1 MSDRLGQTAKGK
13 DGKKYS
19 SLNLFD
25 TYKGKSLETQKPTVT
40 PRHGLQSLGKVAIA
54 RRMPP
59 PANLPSLKA
68 ENKGNDPNV
77 SLVPKDGTGWA
88 SKQEQP
94 DPKSTDA
101 STAQPPESQS
111 PPASQ
116 TSASNPPK
124 RPPTAPENPP
134 TVASGAKSWAQ
145 ASVTHGAQGDG
156 GKGSSLLSRFSR
168 EEFPTLQAAGD
179 QDKAGKEKDTTD
191 ASYGPGPNL
200 RPQNATSWR
209 DGGGRGTDGELVS
222 EDGRAGVGL
231 QPNIPPQ
238 FPPYRGMMPPFM
250 YPPYLP
256 FPPPYGPQGPYR
268 YPTPEAQRFQRLP
281 GPRPSQPAARVSEPV
296 SRPPVL
302 KQDDLK
308 EFDELDQEND
318 EGWAGAHEE
327 VDYTE
332 KLKFSDEEDGKESDE
347 ETTENRNDE
356 ASGPES
362 QSSGTDTK
370 KAGTPKEDQPLVKA
384 AWTENARPPEGVKEP
399 PPPAAAVRAP
409 PPPPPPPPNRGNWGQ
424 PNDFPDRSLRP
435 LPPEDEDEAW
445 RQRRKQSSS
454 EISAAVERARRRREE
469 EERRMQ
475 EERRAAC
482 AEKLKRLDEKFG
494 APDKRLKPEP
504 PKEPPPPVIVAAA
517 PPPPP
522 PPAPTPVPPNPP
534 AAPVAPEE
542 KREKE
547 EPVLASKPHSAVAS
561 SCGRSSLDSSGAA
574 EPAVAPPPKEV
585 PEVREEPPTLP
596 GPALPAAP
604 APAKVEP
611 KAETVL
617 QVRQPPPAQT
627 LSYSKYQ
634 KSLPPRFQRQQQ
646 EQLLKQQQQ
655 WQQQQQQQQQQ
666 HSQVQSPMASSSQ
679 QQATGA
685 PLAAMGPSG
694 SVHAQPGPAGQQQ
707 PPAPPPAQQAPPK
720 GMYPG
725 SIGRPPPMPQMNF
738 DPRWM
743 MIPPYMDPR
752 VMQGRPPIDFYP
764 PGVHPSGLL
773 PRERSDSGGSSSEQ
787 FERHPSILR
796 ERGTPPVDPKLAWAG
811 DVFTNAPSGADSRS
825 QTASLRQQEEEE
837 KGLRS
842 ETPPVRLREAITPQP
857 YMGNYQGFS
866 ENGNPASM
874 HRFPVDEPP
883 RAGPPWQATMAL
895 TAPTEVSR
903 NGRPEP
909 PVQLPRKSEEEPQ
922 LLHRDPPEE
931 IKTVEP
937 PVIRPVVAKKPP
949 SEQPKEEPLVKEE
962 VLRRIEKPPRQQHEF
977 HKQPRRE
984 SKTETRWGPRPGSS
998 RRIEEVSGDKAP
1010 RRAGPIKKPPPP
1022 PKEAKDESEEMRSA
1036 GKAKEGAE
1044 AAGSKPELPKE
1055 PPKAGKENKAKP
1067 VVNGGT
1073 VMPPKE
1079 QQHTGTLSP
1088 SRRRREPPYERGGY
1102 AGRGRARGRGEYFA
1116 RGRGFR
1122 GAYSGRGR
1130 GGRGRSRE
1138 FRSYREPFYRL
1149 DDGVGKAAGPGS
1161 NFRPRNASETRSE
1174 GSEYEEIPKRR
1185 RQRGSETGSET
1196 HESASD
1202 VAHSDKE
1209 VTKEPGPS
1217 HRSRAPPVTSA
1228 MAPSSQHPG
1237 LPRFADKLPPRLS
1250 DPGTRGGRVFTPR
1263 GVPSRRG
1270 RGGGRAPP
1278 GGWSPPSKPQPNKKP
1293 EKQQEAVLEPSG
1305 KEKAPS
1311 GPPAMA
1317 PEESGGFQAPLKQQP
1332 PPPPL
1337 GPGSDRGF
1345 DRPPRRRRHG
1355 RSQQQDKPPRF
1366 RRLKQEREN
1375 AARLNGEQRAGQP
1388 FSPAPAAPLPEES
1401 AARRVAGTKSPDLS
1415 NQNSDQANEEW
1426 ETASESSDFT
1436 ERRGGGEKE
1445 PAPGGPPP
1453 TAFLKGGCSG
1463 APSVGGRPS
1472 NNELSLAQRKEMS
1485 KRSFSS
1491 QRPGMDRQNRR
1502 SNPGPG
1508 GGGKAGRGGSGGG
1521 RSGGDKR
1528 SWPSPKNR
1536 SRNTDD
1542 HSPGLS
1548 LPPAP
1553 TTSTVY
1559 RLDRVIHSDPAG
1571 IQQALAE
1578 LGSRHTKPASPGP
1591 AQPPFLGPGGSNSS
1605 ALPLRR
1611 FESRNSG
1618 SADSC
1623 FLDKNQLLL
1632 SSSAPVKES
1641 GALGGFSAK
1650 RRERPRKQDL
1660 LQQDPIPFPSGPGF
1674 SAPKEETPG
1683 EPRSRS
1689 VPVSE
1694 GLAPQ
1699 IWNQLNSNSSRKSYR
1714 PASVEPWIDPLNAF
1728 EEVASTE
1735 MSLSDSGVDLSSDSQ
1750 VSSATCSQRSS
1761 PDGGLKA
1768 TPDAGAKRSG
1778 AIGKSTEDAAAAAS
1792 AGPEGAEPKE
1802 QRRRPPPTRDSS
1814 LLKEKKVSSS
1824 PEPLPRDHPPP
1835 GAIGTERSQR
1845 VEKAK
1850 DNSAEGLGA
1859 MTSEPN
1865 PQLESP
1871 GACPPIQFGAS
1882 DKDADLRFMVNEG
1895 PKPDKEELHQGLAEG
1910 KGSLEP
1916 WLPPMTPLPPPSP
1929 QLTSAPREWEL
1940 LPPAPPSHRA
1950 SPEAPPGRGCEAR
1963 PFPVAPA
1970 SCLHGL
1976 PADTSVFSG
1985 ERGQGQRLY
1994 PELFYGNQVQTAQLE
2009 SQLHGASGGS
2019 SYRPS
2024 TPSLHTYRSQ
2034 HLYLQPSPAPTSP
2047 AQTAGGAV
2055 LPSSALLS
2063 GVALKGQYVEIS
2075 ALQAAELPKLPA
2087 TGLLYQAPPPSF
2099 IYSSAFCSSQLA
2111 PEQALLQVRQELAS
2125 PSEFYPAALGQGSQS
2140 NFLTA
2145 PGPGQQVLLPVVEPP
2160 QLPPVVN
2167 FGSLQQAPPSAPA
2180 PPQPPPPPMPLV
2192 SVATQ
2197 ALRAPGQLAGRLVS
2211 PAVRAFPH
2219 GGVGRSELHALEMK
2233 PLQDY
2238 RKLNGLGSPGA
2249 RPPSGG
2255 RPFSGGFGARL
2266 KSPGSAYGGIFR
2278 AQRFEVYQQSDVLRW
2293 NPRSW
2298 ERAAPPRDGT
2308 PARRLEPDVR
2318 SHTDKQDPSLSGHH

>member
-1 MSDRLGQTAKGK
+1 MA
-13 DGKKYS
+13 
-19 SLNLFD
+19 
-25 TYKGKSLETQKPTVT
+25 SLE
-40 PRHGLQSLGKVAIA
+40 
-54 RRMPP
+54 
-59 PANLPSLKA
+59 
-68 ENKGNDPNV
+68 
-77 SLVPKDGTGWA
+77 W
-88 SKQEQP
+88 
-94 DPKSTDA
+94 
-101 STAQPPESQS
+101 
-111 PPASQ
+111 
-116 TSASNPPK
+116 
-124 RPPTAPENPP
+124 
-134 TVASGAKSWAQ
+134 
-145 ASVTHGAQGDG
+145 
-156 GKGSSLLSRFSR
+156 
-168 EEFPTLQAAGD
+168 
-179 QDKAGKEKDTTD
+179 
-191 ASYGPGPNL
+191 
-200 RPQNATSWR
+200 
-209 DGGGRGTDGELVS
+209 
-222 EDGRAGVGL
+222 
-231 QPNIPPQ
+231 
-238 FPPYRGMMPPFM
+238 
-250 YPPYLP
+250 
-256 FPPPYGPQGPYR
+256 
-268 YPTPEAQRFQRLP
+268 FQRLP
-281 GPRPSQPAARVSEPV
+281 GPRPSQPPVRVTETV

-332 KLKFSDEEDGKESDE
+332 KLKFSDEEDGKDSDE

-370 KAGTPKEDQPLVKA
+370 KAGTPKEDHPLVKT
-384 AWTENARPPEGVKEP
+384 AWAENSYPPEGAKEL
-399 PPPAAAVRAP
+399 PATSAPAVRP

-424 PNDFPDRSLRP
+424 PNDFPDRPMRP

-504 PKEPPPPVIVAAA
+504 PKEPPA
-517 PPPPP
+517 P
-522 PPAPTPVPPNPP
+522 PPAPTPVPSTPP
-534 AAPVAPEE
+534 APPPPPEE

-547 EPVLASKPHSAVAS
+547 DPVPPTKSRNSVSGS
-561 SCGRSSLDSSGAA
+561 SGSSLDSASPV
-574 EPAVAPPPKEV
+574 EPPLPPPPKEV
-585 PEVREEPPTLP
+585 PEAREEPPAVL
-596 GPALPAAP
+596 GPAVPAAP
-604 APAKVEP
+604 IPAKVEP
-611 KAETVL
+611 KGEMVL
-617 QVRQPPPAQT
+617 QARQPPPAQT
-627 LSYSKYQ
+627 LGYSKYQ

-655 WQQQQQQQQQQ
+655 WQQQ
-666 HSQVQSPMASSSQ
+666 HSQVQPPLAASSAQ
-679 QQATGA
+679 QQTAGA
-685 PLAAMGPSG
+685 PLATLGPS
-694 SVHAQPGPAGQQQ
+694 STVHAQPGPPGQPQAQ
-707 PPAPPPAQQAPPK
+707 PPPPAPPPAQQAPPK

-725 SIGRPPPMPQMNF
+725 AIGRPPPMPQMNF

-752 VMQGRPPIDFYP
+752 MMQGRPPMDFYP

-773 PRERSDSGGSSSEQ
+773 SRERSDSGGSSSEQ
-787 FERHPSILR
+787 FDRHPPILR

-811 DVFTNAPSGADSRS
+811 DVFANTPASADGRP
-825 QTASLRQQEEEE
+825 QAASLRQEEEE

-866 ENGNPASM
+866 ENGNPAPL
-874 HRFPVDEPP
+874 HRFPVDEAP
-883 RAGPPWQATMAL
+883 RPGAPWQAGVAL
-895 TAPTEVSR
+895 AAPAEVNR

-909 PVQLPRKSEEEPQ
+909 LIQPSRKSEEEPQ

-931 IKTVEP
+931 LKSAEP
-937 PVIRPVVAKKPP
+937 LGIRSVVAKKAPP
-949 SEQPKEEPLVKEE
+949 EQPKEEPPVKEE
-962 VLRRIEKPPRQQHEF
+962 ALRRVEKPPRQQHEF

-984 SKTETRWGPRPGSS
+984 SRTETRWGPRPGSS
-998 RRIEEVSGDKAP
+998 SSRRTEDIPGDKAP
-1010 RRAGPIKKPPPP
+1010 RRAGPIKKPPPA
-1022 PKEAKDESEEMRSA
+1022 KEVKEDSEEIRPT
-1036 GKAKEGAE
+1036 GKAKEGGE
-1044 AAGSKPELPKE
+1044 PVSSKPEPPKE
-1055 PPKAGKENKAKP
+1055 PPKPGKENKAKP
-1067 VVNGGT
+1067 VVNGGP
-1073 VMPPKE
+1073 VMPPRE
-1079 QQHTGTLSP
+1079 QQGPLSP
-1088 SRRRREPPYERGGY
+1088 SRRRREGPYERGGY
-1102 AGRGRARGRGEYFA
+1102 TGRGRARGRGEYFA

-1149 DDGVGKAAGPGS
+1149 DDGTGKAAGPGS
-1161 NFRPRNASETRSE
+1161 SFRPRNTSETRSE

-1209 VTKEPGPS
+1209 VTKEPTPSQRSRGGPVTAPSGPS
-1217 HRSRAPPVTSA
+1217 CH
-1228 MAPSSQHPG
+1228 QPG
-1237 LPRFADKLPPRLS
+1237 LPRLADKMPPRLS

-1270 RGGGRAPP
+1270 RGGSRAPP
-1278 GGWSPPSKPQPNKKP
+1278 GGWSPPSKPQPNRKP
-1293 EKQQEAVLEPSG
+1293 EKQQEAVLESSG
-1305 KEKAPS
+1305 KEKVAT
-1311 GPPAMA
+1311 GPPAVTLED
-1317 PEESGGFQAPLKQQP
+1317 PSGFQAPPKQQT
-1332 PPPPL
+1332 L
-1337 GPGSDRGF
+1337 GPGSERAF

-1388 FSPAPAAPLPEES
+1388 FSPAPTAPLPEES

-1463 APSVGGRPS
+1463 TPSVGGRPS
-1472 NNELSLAQRKEMS
+1472 SNELSLAQRKEMS

-1508 GGGKAGRGGSGGG
+1508 GGGKTGRGGSGSG

-1536 SRNTDD
+1536 SRTTDD

-1591 AQPPFLGPGGSNSS
+1591 AQPPFLGPAASSPTALPLGRFENRSSSSTDSCFLEKNQLLHSNSS
-1605 ALPLRR
+1605 APLK
-1611 FESRNSG
+1611 EPGAMG
-1618 SADSC
+1618 SFA
-1623 FLDKNQLLL
+1623 
-1632 SSSAPVKES
+1632 
-1641 GALGGFSAK
+1641 AK

-1660 LQQDPIPFPSGPGF
+1660 LQQEPLAFPSGPGF

-1689 VPVSE
+1689 VPVTE

-1699 IWNQLNSNSSRKSYR
+1699 IWNQLNSNASRKSFR

-1768 TPDAGAKRSG
+1768 TPDAGTKRSG
-1778 AIGKSTEDAAAAAS
+1778 TIGKGGEDTAAT
-1792 AGPEGAEPKE
+1792 GPEGAEPKE
-1802 QRRRPPPTRDSS
+1802 QKRRPPPARDGKP
-1814 LLKEKKVSSS
+1814 LKDKKVSSS
-1824 PEPLPRDHPPP
+1824 PEPSPRDHPPP

-1845 VEKAK
+1845 AEKAK
-1850 DNSAEGLGA
+1850 DSTEGLGA
-1859 MTSEPN
+1859 TKNEPG
-1865 PQLESP
+1865 PPREGP

-1882 DKDADLRFMVNEG
+1882 EKDADLRFVVNEG
-1895 PKPDKEELHQGLAEG
+1895 PKEDKEELHQALAEG
-1910 KGSLEP
+1910 LA
-1916 WLPPMTPLPPPSP
+1916 
-1929 QLTSAPREWEL
+1929 SAPREWEL
-1940 LPPAPPSHRA
+1940 LPPAPASSRA
-1950 SPEAPPGRGCEAR
+1950 SPEVPPGRSCEPR
-1963 PFPVAPA
+1963 PFPAAPA
-1970 SCLHGL
+1970 AAAAAVTSCIHSL

-1994 PELFYGNQVQTAQLE
+1994 PELFYGNQVPTAQLE
-2009 SQLHGASGGS
+2009 SQLHSASGGS
-2019 SYRPS
+2019 GYRPS

-2034 HLYLQPSPAPTSP
+2034 PLYLQPSPAPASP
-2047 AQTAGGAV
+2047 AQTASGAV

-2125 PSEFYPAALGQGSQS
+2125 PSEFYPATLGQGGQN

-2145 PGPGQQVLLPVVEPP
+2145 TGPAQQVLLPVVEPP

-2167 FGSLQQAPPSAPA
+2167 FGSLQQAPPTAPA
-2180 PPQPPPPPMPLV
+2180 PPPPPPPMPLV
-2192 SVATQ
+2192 PVATQ
-2197 ALRAPGQLAGRLVS
+2197 ALRPPGQLAGRLVA

-2219 GGVGRSELHALEMK
+2219 GGAGRSELHTLEMK

-2238 RKLNGLGSPGA
+2238 RKLSGLGSAGS

-2255 RPFSGGFGARL
+2255 RPFAGGFNARL
-2266 KSPGSAYGGIFR
+2266 KSPGSGYGGIFR

-2293 NPRSW
+2293 NPPRPW
-2298 ERAAPPRDGT
+2298 ERAAQPRDGA
-2308 PARRLEPDVR
+2308 PARRLEAEAR
-2318 SHTDKQDPSLSGHH
+2318 SHTDKQDPRLSGHH

>member
-25 TYKGKSLETQKPTVT
+25 TYKGKSLEIQKPTVT

-116 TSASNPPK
+116 TPASNPPK

-134 TVASGAKSWAQ
+134 TVASGVKSWAQ

-209 DGGGRGTDGELVS
+209 DGGGRGADGELLP
-222 EDGRAGVGL
+222 EDGRAGVGM
-231 QPNIPPQ
+231 QPNVPPQ

-268 YPTPEAQRFQRLP
+268 YPSAEAQRFQRLP
-281 GPRPSQPAARVSEPV
+281 GPRPSQPLRLPEPV

-302 KQDDLK
+302 KHDDLK

-347 ETTENRNDE
+347 DAAENRNEE

-362 QSSGTDTK
+362 QPPGPEAK
-370 KAGTPKEDQPLVKA
+370 KAGTPKEDQPPIKL
-384 AWTENARPPEGVKEP
+384 AWADNSRPQEGTKEP
-399 PPPAAAVRAP
+399 PPPPAPAVR
-409 PPPPPPPPNRGNWGQ
+409 PPPPPPPNRGNWGQ
-424 PNDFPDRSLRP
+424 PNDFPDRPLRP
-435 LPPEDEDEAW
+435 PPPEDEDEAW

-504 PKEPPPPVIVAAA
+504 PKEPPA
-517 PPPPP
+517 P
-522 PPAPTPVPPNPP
+522 PPAPTPVPPTPP
-534 AAPVAPEE
+534 APPAPPEE

-547 EPVLASKPHSAVAS
+547 EPVAPSKARGTV
-561 SCGRSSLDSSGAA
+561 GGGLGGGSSLDSAAAA
-574 EPAVAPPPKEV
+574 EPPQAPPPKEV
-585 PEVREEPPTLP
+585 AEVREEAVPLP
-596 GPALPAAP
+596 GPALPAA
-604 APAKVEP
+604 AVPAKVEP
-611 KAETVL
+611 KGETIL
-617 QVRQPPPAQT
+617 QARQPPPAQT
-627 LSYSKYQ
+627 LGYSKYQ

-655 WQQQQQQQQQQ
+655 WQQQHNQAPPPMTSSAQQQVAALVPSGNA
-666 HSQVQSPMASSSQ
+666 HPPPGPPGQ
-679 QQATGA
+679 QQA
-685 PLAAMGPSG
+685 
-694 SVHAQPGPAGQQQ
+694 PG
-707 PPAPPPAQQAPPK
+707 PPPAQQAPPK

-752 VMQGRPPIDFYP
+752 MMQGRPPLDFYP

-787 FERHPSILR
+787 FDRHPPLLR
-796 ERGTPPVDPKLAWAG
+796 ERGTPPVDPKLAWGG
-811 DVFTNAPSGADSRS
+811 DVFANAPSSADSRPPA
-825 QTASLRQQEEEE
+825 ASHRQQEEED

-866 ENGNPASM
+866 ENGNPAPL
-874 HRFPVDEPP
+874 HRYPGDESP
-883 RAGPPWQATMAL
+883 RPGAPWQGSVAL
-895 TAPTEVSR
+895 TIPAEVSR

-909 PVQLPRKSEEEPQ
+909 QVQPPRKSEEEPQ
-922 LLHRDPPEE
+922 LLHCNPPEE
-931 IKTVEP
+931 VKPIEP
-937 PVIRPVVAKKPP
+937 PVLRPVVAKKPLPEP
-949 SEQPKEEPLVKEE
+949 SKEEAPAKEE
-962 VLRRIEKPPRQQHEF
+962 TLRRVDKPPRQQHEF

-998 RRIEEVSGDKAP
+998 RRAEEIVGDKVP
-1010 RRAGPIKKPPPP
+1010 RRAGPIKKPPPM
-1022 PKEAKDESEEMRSA
+1022 KETKDESEEAARLS
-1036 GKAKEGAE
+1036 GKAKEGGE
-1044 AAGSKPELPKE
+1044 LGNSKLE
-1055 PPKAGKENKAKP
+1055 PPKESPKPGKENKAKP
-1067 VVNGGT
+1067 ILNGGT

-1079 QQHTGTLSP
+1079 QQQQQQQGPLSP
-1088 SRRRREPPYERGGY
+1088 SRRRREGPYERGGY

-1149 DDGVGKAAGPGS
+1149 DDGTSKVPGQGS
-1161 NFRPRNASETRSE
+1161 TFRPRNTSETRSE

-1209 VTKEPGPS
+1209 VTKEPAPS
-1217 HRSRAPPVTSA
+1217 QRNRGGPVTSA
-1228 MAPSSQHPG
+1228 SMPSSQPIG
-1237 LPRFADKLPPRLS
+1237 LPRFADKMPPRLS
-1250 DPGTRGGRVFTPR
+1250 DPGVRGGRVFTPR

-1270 RGGGRAPP
+1270 RGGSRAPP
-1278 GGWSPPSKPQPNKKP
+1278 GGWSPPSKPQPSKRP
-1293 EKQQEAVLEPSG
+1293 EKQQEVVVEALG
-1305 KEKAPS
+1305 KEKVLP
-1311 GPPAMA
+1311 GPPAIA
-1317 PEESGGFQAPLKQQP
+1317 AEEPNSFQAPPKQQQQQQQ
-1332 PPPPL
+1332 L
-1337 GPGSDRGF
+1337 GPGPGPDRNF

-1375 AARLNGEQRAGQP
+1375 AARLNGEQRVSQP
-1388 FSPAPAAPLPEES
+1388 FSPTPSAPPPPEES
-1401 AARRVAGTKSPDLS
+1401 AARRAAGTKSPDLS

-1445 PAPGGPPP
+1445 PAPGGLPP

-1463 APSVGGRPS
+1463 APPMGGRAA

-1502 SNPGPG
+1502 ANPGPG
-1508 GGGKAGRGGSGGG
+1508 GGGKAGRGGAGSG

-1536 SRNTDD
+1536 SRNADD

-1578 LGSRHTKPASPGP
+1578 LGSRHAKPASPSP
-1591 AQPPFLGPGGSNSS
+1591 SQPLFAGPGGGSS
-1605 ALPLRR
+1605 ALPLGR
-1611 FESRNSG
+1611 FESRSSSG
-1618 SADSC
+1618 ADAC
-1623 FLDKNQLLL
+1623 FLDKTQLLH
-1632 SSSAPVKES
+1632 SSNSPLKEAS
-1641 GALGGFSAK
+1641 SVGGFASK
-1650 RRERPRKQDL
+1650 RRERPRKPDL
-1660 LQQDPIPFPSGPGF
+1660 LQQEPLAFASGPAF
-1674 SAPKEETPG
+1674 PAPKEEAPG

-1689 VPVSE
+1689 VPVTE
-1694 GLAPQ
+1694 GLAPR
-1699 IWNQLNSNSSRKSYR
+1699 IWSHLNSNSSRKSYR

-1728 EEVASTE
+1728 EEAANTE

-1768 TPDAGAKRSG
+1768 TPDSGTKRSG
-1778 AIGKSTEDAAAAAS
+1778 AIGKHDENVVPV
-1792 AGPEGAEPKE
+1792 GPEGAEPKE
-1802 QRRRPPPTRDSS
+1802 QRRRLPPRDSG
-1814 LLKEKKVSSS
+1814 LLKEKQVSSS
-1824 PEPLPRDHPPP
+1824 PELPRDHPPP
-1835 GAIGTERSQR
+1835 GAIGTERSHR
-1845 VEKAK
+1845 VERAK
-1850 DNSAEGLGA
+1850 DGTEGMGVAKAEP
-1859 MTSEPN
+1859 S
-1865 PQLESP
+1865 PQLEPP
-1871 GACPPIQFGAS
+1871 GAGPPIQFGAS
-1882 DKDADLRFMVNEG
+1882 DK
-1895 PKPDKEELHQGLAEG
+1895 
-1910 KGSLEP
+1910 
-1916 WLPPMTPLPPPSP
+1916 
-1929 QLTSAPREWEL
+1929 LTSAPREWEL

-1950 SPEAPPGRGCEAR
+1950 SPEVAPGRSCEPK
-1963 PFPVAPA
+1963 PFPIAPVAA

-1976 PADTSVFSG
+1976 LADTSVFSG

-1994 PELFYGNQVQTAQLE
+1994 PELFYGNQVPTTQLE
-2009 SQLHGASGGS
+2009 SQLHSAGGGS
-2019 SYRPS
+2019 SFRPN

-2047 AQTAGGAV
+2047 AQTAAGAV

-2099 IYSSAFCSSQLA
+2099 IYSSAFCGSQLA
-2111 PEQALLQVRQELAS
+2111 PEQALLQNIRGSLQIKTEPLTQLRVAEFYPCGPIQVRQELAS
-2125 PSEFYPAALGQGSQS
+2125 PSDFYAAPLGQGSQS
-2140 NFLTA
+2140 NYLTA
-2145 PGPGQQVLLPVVEPP
+2145 TAPGQQVLLPVVESP

-2167 FGSLQQAPPSAPA
+2167 FGSLQQGPPATPA
-2180 PPQPPPPPMPLV
+2180 PPPPPPPMPLV
-2192 SVATQ
+2192 PVATQ
-2197 ALRAPGQLAGRLVS
+2197 ALRPPGQLAGRLIS

-2219 GGVGRSELHALEMK
+2219 GAVGRGELHTLEMK

-2238 RKLNGLGSPGA
+2238 RKLNGLGAAGT

-2255 RPFSGGFGARL
+2255 RPFAGGFNARL
-2266 KSPGSAYGGIFR
+2266 KSPGSGYGGIFH
-2278 AQRFEVYQQSDVLRW
+2278 AQRFEVYQQSEVLRW
-2293 NPRSW
+2293 TPRAW
-2298 ERAAPPRDGT
+2298 ERAAQPRDGA
-2308 PARRLEPDVR
+2308 PSRRLEPDVR
-2318 SHTDKQDPSLSGHH
+2318 PHADKQDPGFSSHHH

>member
-25 TYKGKSLETQKPTVT
+25 TYKGKSLEIQKPTVT

-111 PPASQ
+111 PPATQ
-116 TSASNPPK
+116 TSASNQPK
-124 RPPTAPENPP
+124 RPPTAPETPP
-134 TVASGAKSWAQ
+134 TVASGVKSWAQ

-179 QDKAGKEKDTTD
+179 QDKPGKEKDTTD

-209 DGGGRGTDGELVS
+209 DGGGRGTDGELVP
-222 EDGRAGVGL
+222 EDGRAGVSL
-231 QPNIPPQ
+231 QPGIPPQ

-268 YPTPEAQRFQRLP
+268 YPTAEAQRFQRLP
-281 GPRPSQPAARVSEPV
+281 GPRPAQPPSRTSEPV

-347 ETTENRNDE
+347 ETTESRNDE
-356 ASGPES
+356 TSGPET
-362 QSSGTDTK
+362 QSSGAETK
-370 KAGTPKEDQPLVKA
+370 KAGTPKEDQSLVKT
-384 AWTENARPPEGVKEP
+384 AWTENARPAEGAKDLP
-399 PPPAAAVRAP
+399 PPSPAVRPP

-424 PNDFPDRSLRP
+424 PNDFPDRPLRP

-445 RQRRKQSSS
+445 RQRRKQSST

-494 APDKRLKPEP
+494 TPDKRLKPEP
-504 PKEPPPPVIVAAA
+504 PKEPPTPTPQPPI
-517 PPPPP
+517 
-522 PPAPTPVPPNPP
+522 PVPPSPLATP
-534 AAPVAPEE
+534 GSPEE
-542 KREKE
+542 KKE
-547 EPVLASKPHSAVAS
+547 ELVLTNKPHNAAAGFS
-561 SCGRSSLDSSGAA
+561 SGGGNSSNGINLDSAALA
-574 EPAVAPPPKEV
+574 EPPVTPPPPPKEV
-585 PEVREEPPTLP
+585 PEVKEEQPALP
-596 GPALPAAP
+596 GPVLPAVP
-604 APAKVEP
+604 ISAKVEA
-611 KAETVL
+611 KGETVL
-617 QVRQPPPAQT
+617 PARQPIPAQT
-627 LSYSKYQ
+627 LGYSKYQ

-655 WQQQQQQQQQQ
+655 WQQQQQQQQQ
-666 HSQVQSPMASSSQ
+666 SQVQPPLSSSTQ
-679 QQATGA
+679 QQASGV
-685 PLAAMGPSG
+685 PMGPSG
-694 SVHAQPGPAGQQQ
+694 NVHPQAGPPGQQQ
-707 PPAPPPAQQAPPK
+707 PSAPPQAQAPPK
-720 GMYPG
+720 GIYPG
-725 SIGRPPPMPQMNF
+725 SIGRPPPMPQINF

-752 VMQGRPPIDFYP
+752 MMQGRPPMDFYP

-773 PRERSDSGGSSSEQ
+773 PRERSDSGGSNSEQ
-787 FERHPSILR
+787 FDRHPPILR

-811 DVFTNAPSGADSRS
+811 DVFTNAPSSVDSRLP
-825 QTASLRQQEEEE
+825 AGSLRQQDDEE

-842 ETPPVRLREAITPQP
+842 ETPPVRLRDAVTPQP

-866 ENGNPASM
+866 ENGNPTPL
-874 HRFPVDEPP
+874 HRFPMDESP
-883 RAGPPWQATMAL
+883 RPGGPWQASMPLA
-895 TAPTEVSR
+895 APAEVNR

-909 PVQLPRKSEEEPQ
+909 QIQTPRKSEDEPQ
-922 LLHRDPPEE
+922 LLHRDLPEE
-931 IKTVEP
+931 VKSVEP
-937 PVIRPVVAKKPP
+937 LVIRPVVAKKPP
-949 SEQPKEEPLVKEE
+949 SEQPKEETPVKEE
-962 VLRRIEKPPRQQHEF
+962 IIRRVEKPPRQQHEF

-998 RRIEEVSGDKAP
+998 RKIEDISGDKTP

-1022 PKEAKDESEEMRSA
+1022 KEIKDEADDVRTG
-1036 GKAKEGAE
+1036 GKAKESGE
-1044 AAGSKPELPKE
+1044 AVSSKPELPKE
-1055 PPKAGKENKAKP
+1055 PPKPGKENKAKP

-1079 QQHTGTLSP
+1079 QQQQQQQGTLSP
-1088 SRRRREPPYERGGY
+1088 SRRRREGPYERGGY

-1149 DDGVGKAAGPGS
+1149 DDGPGKSTGPGS
-1161 NFRPRNASETRSE
+1161 NFRPRNTSETRSE

-1209 VTKEPGPS
+1209 MTKEPAPS
-1217 HRSRAPPVTSA
+1217 QRNRGPPVTPTA
-1228 MAPSSQHPG
+1228 APHSQHPG
-1237 LPRFADKLPPRLS
+1237 LPRFADKMPPRLS
-1250 DPGTRGGRVFTPR
+1250 DPGARSGRVFTPR

-1278 GGWSPPSKPQPNKKP
+1278 GGWSPPFKPQPNKKS
-1293 EKQQEAVLEPSG
+1293 EKQQEVALEPSV
-1305 KEKAPS
+1305 KEKAPP
-1311 GPPAMA
+1311 GPPPMT
-1317 PEESGGFQAPLKQQP
+1317 PEDTGGFQASPKQTPLCP
-1332 PPPPL
+1332 N
-1337 GPGSDRGF
+1337 SDRSF
-1345 DRPPRRRRHG
+1345 DRTPRRRRHG

-1388 FSPAPAAPLPEES
+1388 FSPAPSVPVPEES
-1401 AARRVAGTKSPDLS
+1401 TARRVAGTKSPDLS

-1453 TAFLKGGCSG
+1453 TAFLKGGCSTV
-1463 APSVGGRPS
+1463 PSVGGRPS
-1472 NNELSLAQRKEMS
+1472 TNELSLAQKKEMS

-1502 SNPGPG
+1502 SNPGSG
-1508 GGGKAGRGGSGGG
+1508 GGGKAGRGGNSSG

-1591 AQPPFLGPGGSNSS
+1591 AQPSFLGSGSGSAS
-1605 ALPLRR
+1605 ALPLGC
-1611 FESRNSG
+1611 FENRSG
-1618 SADSC
+1618 SSTDSC
-1623 FLDKNQLLL
+1623 FLDKNQLLR
-1632 SSSAPVKES
+1632 SSGASLKES
-1641 GALGGFSAK
+1641 GTGSGFGAK

-1660 LQQDPIPFPSGPGF
+1660 LQQEPLSFPGGPGF
-1674 SAPKEETPG
+1674 AASKEETPG
-1683 EPRSRS
+1683 ETLSRS

-1699 IWNQLNSNSSRKSYR
+1699 IWNRLNSNTSRKSYR
-1714 PASVEPWIDPLNAF
+1714 PASVEPWIEPLNAF

-1768 TPDAGAKRSG
+1768 TPDAATKQGGAT
-1778 AIGKSTEDAAAAAS
+1778 GKSKDDTLATD
-1792 AGPEGAEPKE
+1792 PEGTDTKE

-1814 LLKEKKVSSS
+1814 LLKDKKVSSS
-1824 PEPLPRDHPPP
+1824 PDPLPRDHPPP

-1845 VEKAK
+1845 AEKAK
-1850 DNSAEGLGA
+1850 ESTEGLGVLKPEQ
-1859 MTSEPN
+1859 S
-1865 PQLESP
+1865 PQLEPP

-1882 DKDADLRFMVNEG
+1882 DKDADLRFIVNEV
-1895 PKPDKEELHQGLAEG
+1895 PKAGEELHQALTEGLA
-1910 KGSLEP
+1910 
-1916 WLPPMTPLPPPSP
+1916 
-1929 QLTSAPREWEL
+1929 SAPREWEL
-1940 LPPAPPSHRA
+1940 LPPAPPLHRA
-1950 SPEAPPGRGCEAR
+1950 SPEMPPSRSFEPR
-1963 PFPVAPA
+1963 SFPGAPA
-1970 SCLHGL
+1970 AAASSCLHSF
-1976 PADTSVFSG
+1976 PADAPMFSG
-1985 ERGQGQRLY
+1985 ERGQGPRLY
-1994 PELFYGNQVQTAQLE
+1994 PELFYGNQLSNAQLE

-2019 SYRPS
+2019 NFRPS
-2024 TPSLHTYRSQ
+2024 TPSVHSYRSQ

-2047 AQTAGGAV
+2047 AQTAAGAV

-2063 GVALKGQYVEIS
+2063 GVALKGQYVEIA
-2075 ALQAAELPKLPA
+2075 ALQAADLPKLPA

-2099 IYSSAFCSSQLA
+2099 IYSSAFCGNQLA

-2125 PSEFYPAALGQGSQS
+2125 PSEFYPATLGQGSQS

-2145 PGPGQQVLLPVVEPP
+2145 TGPAQPVLLPVVEPP
-2160 QLPPVVN
+2160 QLPSVVN
-2167 FGSLQQAPPSAPA
+2167 FGSLQQAPPAAPA
-2180 PPQPPPPPMPLV
+2180 PQGPPPPPPMPLV
-2192 SVATQ
+2192 PVAAQ
-2197 ALRAPGQLAGRLVS
+2197 ALRPPGQLAGRLVS
-2211 PAVRAFPH
+2211 PAIRAFPP
-2219 GGVGRSELHALEMK
+2219 GGVGRNELHALEMK
-2233 PLQDY
+2233 PLPDY
-2238 RKLNGLGSPGA
+2238 RKLNGLGSVGA
-2249 RPPSGG
+2249 RPPSGN
-2255 RPFSGGFGARL
+2255 RPFSGGFNARL
-2266 KSPGSAYGGIFR
+2266 KSPGSGYGGLFR

-2293 NPRSW
+2293 NPRCW
-2298 ERAAPPRDGT
+2298 ERAAQPRDGA
-2308 PARRLEPDVR
+2308 PVRRLEPDPR
-2318 SHTDKQDPSLSGHH
+2318 SHTDKQDPNLSGHH

>member
-25 TYKGKSLETQKPTVT
+25 TYKGKSLEIQKPTVT

-111 PPASQ
+111 PPATQ

-134 TVASGAKSWAQ
+134 TVASGVKSWAQ

-209 DGGGRGTDGELVS
+209 DGGGRGTDGELVP
-222 EDGRAGVGL
+222 EDGRAGVSM
-231 QPNIPPQ
+231 QPSIPPQ

-268 YPTPEAQRFQRLP
+268 YPTAEAQRFQRLP
-281 GPRPSQPAARVSEPV
+281 GPRPAQPQLRTSEPV

-332 KLKFSDEEDGKESDE
+332 KLKFSDEEDAKESDE
-347 ETTENRNDE
+347 DITESRNDE
-356 ASGPES
+356 TSGPES
-362 QSSGTDTK
+362 QSSGAETK
-370 KAGTPKEDQPLVKA
+370 KAGTPKEEQSLVKT
-384 AWTENARPPEGVKEP
+384 AWTENTRPPEGAKDVP
-399 PPPAAAVRAP
+399 SPSPAVRPP

-504 PKEPPPPVIVAAA
+504 PKEPPA

-522 PPAPTPVPPNPP
+522 PTPVPPNPL
-534 AAPVAPEE
+534 AAPGSPEE
-542 KREKE
+542 KKE
-547 EPVLASKPHSAVAS
+547 EVVLANKPHNTAANVGGGSIS
-561 SCGRSSLDSSGAA
+561 SNSSSSSSSNGSSLDSTALVA
-574 EPAVAPPPKEV
+574 EPPLPPPPPPKEV
-585 PEVREEPPTLP
+585 PEVREEQPALP
-596 GPALPAAP
+596 GPVLPAVP
-604 APAKVEP
+604 ISAKVEP
-611 KAETVL
+611 KGETVL
-617 QVRQPPPAQT
+617 PARQPIPAQT
-627 LSYSKYQ
+627 LGYSKYQ

-666 HSQVQSPMASSSQ
+666 SQVQPPLSSSTQ
-679 QQATGA
+679 QQASGVPLA
-685 PLAAMGPSG
+685 PLGPSG
-694 SVHAQPGPAGQQQ
+694 NVHPQAGPPGQQQ
-707 PPAPPPAQQAPPK
+707 PSAPPQAQQAPPK
-720 GMYPG
+720 GIYPG
-725 SIGRPPPMPQMNF
+725 SIGRPPPMPQINF

-752 VMQGRPPIDFYP
+752 MMQGRPPMDFYP

-773 PRERSDSGGSSSEQ
+773 PRERSDSGGSNSEQ
-787 FERHPSILR
+787 FERHPPILR

-811 DVFTNAPSGADSRS
+811 DVFTNAPSTVDSRPP
-825 QTASLRQQEEEE
+825 TASLRQQDEEE

-842 ETPPVRLREAITPQP
+842 ETPPVRLRDAVTPQP

-866 ENGNPASM
+866 ENGNPAPL
-874 HRFPVDEPP
+874 HRFPMDEPP
-883 RAGPPWQATMAL
+883 RPGGPWQASMPLA
-895 TAPTEVSR
+895 APAEVNR

-909 PVQLPRKSEEEPQ
+909 QIQASRKSEEEPQ
-922 LLHRDPPEE
+922 LLHRDLPEE
-931 IKTVEP
+931 VKSVEP
-937 PVIRPVVAKKPP
+937 LVIRPVVAKKPP
-949 SEQPKEEPLVKEE
+949 SEQPKEETPVKEE
-962 VLRRIEKPPRQQHEF
+962 IIRRVEKPLRQQHEF

-984 SKTETRWGPRPGSS
+984 PKTETRWGPRPGSS
-998 RRIEEVSGDKAP
+998 RKIEDLSGDKTP

-1022 PKEAKDESEEMRSA
+1022 KEIKDEADEVRTG
-1036 GKAKEGAE
+1036 GKAKESGE
-1044 AAGSKPELPKE
+1044 AVSSKPELPKE
-1055 PPKAGKENKAKP
+1055 PPKPGKENKGKP

-1073 VMPPKE
+1073 MMPPKE
-1079 QQHTGTLSP
+1079 QQQQQQHHQQGNLSP
-1088 SRRRREPPYERGGY
+1088 GRRRREVPYERGGY

-1149 DDGVGKAAGPGS
+1149 DDGPGKSTGPGS
-1161 NFRPRNASETRSE
+1161 NFRPRNTSETRSE

-1209 VTKEPGPS
+1209 MTKEPAPS
-1217 HRSRAPPVTSA
+1217 QRNRGPPVTHTA
-1228 MAPSSQHPG
+1228 VPPSQHPG
-1237 LPRFADKLPPRLS
+1237 LPRFADKMPPRLS
-1250 DPGTRGGRVFTPR
+1250 DPGARSGRVFTPR

-1293 EKQQEAVLEPSG
+1293 EKQQEGVLESSV

-1311 GPPAMA
+1311 GPPPMA
-1317 PEESGGFQAPLKQQP
+1317 PEDTGGFQAPPKQ
-1332 PPPPL
+1332 PPL
-1337 GPGSDRGF
+1337 GPNSDRGF

-1375 AARLNGEQRAGQP
+1375 AARLNGEQRVVGQP
-1388 FSPAPAAPLPEES
+1388 FSPAPSVPVPEES
-1401 AARRVAGTKSPDLS
+1401 TARRAAGTKSPDLS

-1463 APSVGGRPS
+1463 VPSVGGRPS
-1472 NNELSLAQRKEMS
+1472 TNELSLAQKKEMS

-1502 SNPGPG
+1502 SNPGSG
-1508 GGGKAGRGGSGGG
+1508 GGGKAGRGGSSSG

-1591 AQPPFLGPGGSNSS
+1591 AQPSFLGSGSGNASGLPLGCFENRNGSNT
-1605 ALPLRR
+1605 
-1611 FESRNSG
+1611 
-1618 SADSC
+1618 DSC
-1623 FLDKNQLLL
+1623 FLDKNQLLR
-1632 SSSAPVKES
+1632 SGSAPLKES
-1641 GALGGFSAK
+1641 GTVSSFGAK

-1660 LQQDPIPFPSGPGF
+1660 LQQEPLSFPSGPGF
-1674 SAPKEETPG
+1674 APSKEETPG
-1683 EPRSRS
+1683 EPLSRS

-1699 IWNQLNSNSSRKSYR
+1699 IWNRLNSNSSRKNYR

-1768 TPDAGAKRSG
+1768 TPDAATKRGG
-1778 AIGKSTEDAAAAAS
+1778 AIGKSKDDTLATD
-1792 AGPEGAEPKE
+1792 PEGTDPKE

-1814 LLKEKKVSSS
+1814 LLKDKKVSSS

-1845 VEKAK
+1845 AEKAK
-1850 DNSAEGLGA
+1850 ESTEGLVGLKA
-1859 MTSEPN
+1859 EQS
-1865 PQLESP
+1865 PQLDSP

-1882 DKDADLRFMVNEG
+1882 DKDADLRFIVNEV
-1895 PKPDKEELHQGLAEG
+1895 PKAGEELHQALTGGLA
-1910 KGSLEP
+1910 
-1916 WLPPMTPLPPPSP
+1916 
-1929 QLTSAPREWEL
+1929 SAPREWEL
-1940 LPPAPPSHRA
+1940 LPPAPPCHRA
-1950 SPEAPPGRGCEAR
+1950 SPEMPPSRSFEPR
-1963 PFPVAPA
+1963 SFPGAPA
-1970 SCLHGL
+1970 AAASSCLHGF
-1976 PADTSVFSG
+1976 PADAPMFSG
-1985 ERGQGQRLY
+1985 ERGQGPRLY
-1994 PELFYGNQVQTAQLE
+1994 PELFYGNQVPNAQLE
-2009 SQLHGASGGS
+2009 SQLHSASGGS
-2019 SYRPS
+2019 NYRPN
-2024 TPSLHTYRSQ
+2024 TPSVHSYRSQ
-2034 HLYLQPSPAPTSP
+2034 HLYLQPSPAPASP
-2047 AQTAGGAV
+2047 AQTAAGAV

-2063 GVALKGQYVEIS
+2063 GMALKGQYVEIA
-2075 ALQAAELPKLPA
+2075 ALQAADLPKLPA

-2099 IYSSAFCSSQLA
+2099 IYSSAFCGSQLA

-2125 PSEFYPAALGQGSQS
+2125 PSEFYPATLGQGNQS

-2145 PGPGQQVLLPVVEPP
+2145 TGPAQQVLLPVVESP

-2167 FGSLQQAPPSAPA
+2167 FGSLQQAPPAASAP
-2180 PPQPPPPPMPLV
+2180 PPPPPPPMPLV
-2192 SVATQ
+2192 PVAAQ
-2197 ALRAPGQLAGRLVS
+2197 ALRPPGQLAGRLVS
-2211 PAVRAFPH
+2211 PAIRAFPP
-2219 GGVGRSELHALEMK
+2219 GGVGRNELHALEMK
-2233 PLQDY
+2233 PMPDY
-2238 RKLNGLGSPGA
+2238 RKLNGLGSVGA
-2249 RPPSGG
+2249 RPPSGN
-2255 RPFSGGFGARL
+2255 RPFSGGFSARL
-2266 KSPGSAYGGIFR
+2266 KSPGSGYGGLFR

-2293 NPRSW
+2293 NPRCW
-2298 ERAAPPRDGT
+2298 ERAPQPRDGA
-2308 PARRLEPDVR
+2308 PVRRLEPDTR
-2318 SHTDKQDPSLSGHH
+2318 SHTDKQDPNLSGHH

>member
-19 SLNLFD
+19 SLNLFE
-25 TYKGKSLETQKPTVT
+25 TYKGKSLEIQKPTVT

-88 SKQEQP
+88 SKQEQT

-111 PPASQ
+111 PLASQ
-116 TSASNPPK
+116 TSASNQPK

-134 TVASGAKSWAQ
+134 TVASGVKSWAQ

-191 ASYGPGPNL
+191 ALYGPGPNL

-209 DGGGRGTDGELVS
+209 DGGGRGTDGALVP
-222 EDGRAGVGL
+222 EDGRAGVGM
-231 QPNIPPQ
+231 QPNVPPQ

-268 YPTPEAQRFQRLP
+268 YPTAEAQRFQRLP
-281 GPRPSQPAARVSEPV
+281 GPRPSQPPLRMSEPV

-308 EFDELDQEND
+308 EFDELEQEND

-332 KLKFSDEEDGKESDE
+332 KLKFSDEEDGKDSDE
-347 ETTENRNDE
+347 ETTENHNDE

-362 QSSGTDTK
+362 QSSAPDTK
-370 KAGTPKEDQPLVKA
+370 KAGTPKEDQPLVKE
-384 AWTENARPPEGVKEP
+384 AWVENSHPPEGAKEP
-399 PPPAAAVRAP
+399 LPAAR

-424 PNDFPDRSLRP
+424 PNDFPDRPLRP
-435 LPPEDEDEAW
+435 PPPEDEDEAW

-504 PKEPPPPVIVAAA
+504 PKELPAAA
-517 PPPPP
+517 TP
-522 PPAPTPVPPNPP
+522 PPAPTLVPSNPP
-534 AAPVAPEE
+534 AAPVPPEE

-547 EPVLASKPHSAVAS
+547 EPVLANKPRS
-561 SCGRSSLDSSGAA
+561 SVGGCSSGSSLDSASAG
-574 EPAVAPPPKEV
+574 EPPLTSPPKEV
-585 PEVREEPPTLP
+585 PEVREEPPPLP

-604 APAKVEP
+604 IPTKVEP
-611 KAETVL
+611 KGETVL

-655 WQQQQQQQQQQ
+655 WQHQ
-666 HSQVQSPMASSSQ
+666 HSQVQPPLASSTQ
-679 QQATGA
+679 QQATNA

-694 SVHAQPGPAGQQQ
+694 NVHTQPGPTGQQQ
-707 PPAPPPAQQAPPK
+707 APAPPPAQQPPPK

-752 VMQGRPPIDFYP
+752 MMQGRPPIDFYP

-787 FERHPSILR
+787 FDRHPPILR

-811 DVFTNAPSGADSRS
+811 DAFTSAPSGADPRP
-825 QTASLRQQEEEE
+825 QTASLRQQDEEE

-866 ENGNPASM
+866 ENGNPASL

-883 RAGPPWQATMAL
+883 RPGPPWQASMAL

-909 PVQLPRKSEEEPQ
+909 QVQPPRKSEEEPQ

-931 IKTVEP
+931 VKSVEP

-949 SEQPKEEPLVKEE
+949 SEQPKEDLPVKEE
-962 VLRRIEKPPRQQHEF
+962 VLRRVEKPPRQQHEF

-998 RRIEEVSGDKAP
+998 RRTEEISGDKAP

-1022 PKEAKDESEEMRSA
+1022 KEAKDEGEEMRPA
-1036 GKAKEGAE
+1036 GKVKEGGE
-1044 AAGSKPELPKE
+1044 PVSSKPELPKE
-1055 PPKAGKENKAKP
+1055 SPKPGKENKAKP

-1079 QQHTGTLSP
+1079 QQQGPLSP
-1088 SRRRREPPYERGGY
+1088 SRHRRDGPYERGGY
-1102 AGRGRARGRGEYFA
+1102 TGRGRARGRGEYFA

-1149 DDGVGKAAGPGS
+1149 DDGAGKATGPSS
-1161 NFRPRNASETRSE
+1161 NFRPRNTSETRSE

-1209 VTKEPGPS
+1209 MTKEPTPS
-1217 HRSRAPPVTSA
+1217 QRSRTVPVTSA
-1228 MAPSSQHPG
+1228 SAPSAQHPG
-1237 LPRFADKLPPRLS
+1237 LPRFADKMPPRLS

-1263 GVPSRRG
+1263 GIPSRRG

-1278 GGWSPPSKPQPNKKP
+1278 GGWSSPSKPQPNKKP
-1293 EKQQEAVLEPSG
+1293 ERQPEVVLESSG
-1305 KEKAPS
+1305 KEKVSS
-1311 GPPAMA
+1311 GPPAVT
-1317 PEESGGFQAPLKQQP
+1317 PEESCGFQALSKQQ
-1332 PPPPL
+1332 PL

-1375 AARLNGEQRAGQP
+1375 AARLNGEQRSQP
-1388 FSPAPAAPLPEES
+1388 FSPAPTVPLPEES

-1463 APSVGGRPS
+1463 APSVGGRPP

-1508 GGGKAGRGGSGGG
+1508 GGGGKPGRGGSGGG

-1591 AQPPFLGPGGSNSS
+1591 AQSPFLGPGGSNCS

-1611 FESRNSG
+1611 FESRSSG
-1618 SADSC
+1618 NTDSS
-1623 FLDKNQLLL
+1623 FLEKNQLLH
-1632 SSSAPVKES
+1632 SNSAPVKES
-1641 GALGGFSAK
+1641 SMVSGFSAK

-1660 LQQDPIPFPSGPGF
+1660 LQQEPLAFPSGPGF
-1674 SAPKEETPG
+1674 SAPKEETSS

-1768 TPDAGAKRSG
+1768 TPDAGVKRSG
-1778 AIGKSTEDAAAAAS
+1778 AIGKSNEDATA

-1802 QRRRPPPTRDSS
+1802 QRRRPPPARDSS
-1814 LLKEKKVSSS
+1814 LLKDK
-1824 PEPLPRDHPPP
+1824 
-1835 GAIGTERSQR
+1835 
-1845 VEKAK
+1845 
-1850 DNSAEGLGA
+1850 
-1859 MTSEPN
+1859 
-1865 PQLESP
+1865 
-1871 GACPPIQFGAS
+1871 
-1882 DKDADLRFMVNEG
+1882 KDADLRFMVNEG
-1895 PKPDKEELHQGLAEG
+1895 PRQDKEELHQALAEG
-1910 KGSLEP
+1910 
-1916 WLPPMTPLPPPSP
+1916 
-1929 QLTSAPREWEL
+1929 LTSTPREWEL

-1950 SPEAPPGRGCEAR
+1950 SPEVAPGRSCEPR

-1970 SCLHGL
+1970 AASCLHSL

-1994 PELFYGNQVQTAQLE
+1994 TELFYGNQVSPAQLE
-2009 SQLHGASGGS
+2009 SQIHSASGGG

-2034 HLYLQPSPAPTSP
+2034 HLYLQPSPTPPSP
-2047 AQTAGGAV
+2047 AQAAAGAM

-2099 IYSSAFCSSQLA
+2099 IYSSAFCGSQLA

-2125 PSEFYPAALGQGSQS
+2125 PSDFYPATLGQGSQS

-2145 PGPGQQVLLPVVEPP
+2145 TGPAQQVLLPVVEPP
-2160 QLPPVVN
+2160 QLSPVVN
-2167 FGSLQQAPPSAPA
+2167 FGSLQQAPPAAPA
-2180 PPQPPPPPMPLV
+2180 PPPPPPMPLV
-2192 SVATQ
+2192 PMATQ
-2197 ALRAPGQLAGRLVS
+2197 ALRPPGQLAGRLIS
-2211 PAVRAFPH
+2211 PAMRAFPH
-2219 GGVGRSELHALEMK
+2219 AGVGRNELHTLEMK
-2233 PLQDY
+2233 PLRDY
-2238 RKLNGLGSPGA
+2238 RKLNGLGSAGA
-2249 RPPSGG
+2249 RPPSGA

-2266 KSPGSAYGGIFR
+2266 KSPGSGYGGIFR
-2278 AQRFEVYQQSDVLRW
+2278 AQRFEVYQQSDILRW

-2298 ERAAPPRDGT
+2298 ERVAQPRDGT
-2308 PARRLEPDVR
+2308 PARRLEPDLR
-2318 SHTDKQDPSLSGHH
+2318 SHTDKQDPNLSNHH

>member
-19 SLNLFD
+19 SLNLFE
-25 TYKGKSLETQKPTVT
+25 TYKGKSLEIQKPTVA

-101 STAQPPESQS
+101 STAQPPESPS

-124 RPPTAPENPP
+124 RPPTTPENPP
-134 TVASGAKSWAQ
+134 TVPSGVKSWAQ

-179 QDKAGKEKDTTD
+179 QDKVGKEKDTTD

-209 DGGGRGTDGELVS
+209 DGGGRGTDGELVP
-222 EDGRAGVGL
+222 EDGRAVVGM
-231 QPNIPPQ
+231 QPNVPPQ

-268 YPTPEAQRFQRLP
+268 YPTAEAQRFQRLP
-281 GPRPSQPAARVSEPV
+281 GPRPSQPPVRTTEPV

-332 KLKFSDEEDGKESDE
+332 KLKFSDEEDGKDSDE
-347 ETTENRNDE
+347 ETTHHRNDE
-356 ASGPES
+356 ASGPDS

-370 KAGTPKEDQPLVKA
+370 KAGAPKEDHSLVKT
-384 AWTENARPPEGVKEP
+384 AWAENSHPPEGAKEP
-399 PPPAAAVRAP
+399 TPTPSPAVRPP

-424 PNDFPDRSLRP
+424 PNDFPDRPLRP
-435 LPPEDEDEAW
+435 PPPEDEDEAW

-494 APDKRLKPEP
+494 APEKRLKPEP
-504 PKEPPPPVIVAAA
+504 PKEQPAAAAPAAPAPGPPTPPA
-517 PPPPP
+517 PPPP
-522 PPAPTPVPPNPP
+522 
-534 AAPVAPEE
+534 PEE

-547 EPVLASKPHSAVAS
+547 EPILASKAHSTVGS
-561 SCGRSSLDSSGAA
+561 GGGSVNSLDPPSPV
-574 EPAVAPPPKEV
+574 EPPLAPPPKEV
-585 PEVREEPPTLP
+585 PEVREEPPVVP
-596 GPALPAAP
+596 GPALIPATP
-604 APAKVEP
+604 IPAKAEP
-611 KAETVL
+611 KGETVL
-617 QVRQPPPAQT
+617 QARQPPPAQT
-627 LSYSKYQ
+627 LGYSKYQ

-655 WQQQQQQQQQQ
+655 WQQQQQQ
-666 HSQVQSPMASSSQ
+666 HSQVQPPLAAASAQ

-685 PLAAMGPSG
+685 PLAALGPSG
-694 SVHAQPGPAGQQQ
+694 GVHAQPGPPGQQQ
-707 PPAPPPAQQAPPK
+707 QQAPAPPPAPQAPPK

-725 SIGRPPPMPQMNF
+725 AIGRPPPMPQMNF

-752 VMQGRPPIDFYP
+752 MMQGRPPMDFYP

-787 FERHPSILR
+787 FERHPPLLR

-811 DVFTNAPSGADSRS
+811 DVFANAPSSADGRP
-825 QTASLRQQEEEE
+825 QAAALRQQQEEDE

-857 YMGNYQGFS
+857 YMGSYQAFS
-866 ENGNPASM
+866 ENGNPAPL
-874 HRFPVDEPP
+874 HRFPVDEPSRP
-883 RAGPPWQATMAL
+883 GAPWQAGVAL
-895 TAPTEVSR
+895 TAPAEVSR
-903 NGRPEP
+903 NGRAEP
-909 PVQLPRKSEEEPQ
+909 QIQPSRKSEEESLL

-931 IKTVEP
+931 IKLVEP
-937 PVIRPVVAKKPP
+937 SAVRPVVAKKPP
-949 SEQPKEEPLVKEE
+949 SEQPKEEAPVKEE
-962 VLRRIEKPPRQQHEF
+962 VLRRVDKPPRQQHDF

-998 RRIEEVSGDKAP
+998 RRTEEISGDKAP

-1022 PKEAKDESEEMRSA
+1022 PKEVKDDGEETRPG
-1036 GKAKEGAE
+1036 GKAKEGGE
-1044 AAGSKPELPKE
+1044 PVSSSKPEPPKE
-1055 PPKAGKENKAKP
+1055 SPKPGKENKAKP

-1079 QQHTGTLSP
+1079 QHQGPLSP
-1088 SRRRREPPYERGGY
+1088 SRRRREGPYERGGY
-1102 AGRGRARGRGEYFA
+1102 TGHTGRGRARGRGEYFA

-1149 DDGVGKAAGPGS
+1149 DDGAGKAAGPGS
-1161 NFRPRNASETRSE
+1161 NFRPRNTSETRSE

-1209 VTKEPGPS
+1209 VTKDPPPS
-1217 HRSRAPPVTSA
+1217 QRSRGGP
-1228 MAPSSQHPG
+1228 MPSGPASHHPG
-1237 LPRFADKLPPRLS
+1237 LPRFADKMPPRLS

-1263 GVPSRRG
+1263 GIPSRRG

-1293 EKQQEAVLEPSG
+1293 EKQPEAVLESSG
-1305 KEKAPS
+1305 KEKVSS
-1311 GPPAMA
+1311 GPPAVT
-1317 PEESGGFQAPLKQQP
+1317 PEDPGGFQAPPKQQ
-1332 PPPPL
+1332 PL
-1337 GPGSDRGF
+1337 GPGPDRGF

-1375 AARLNGEQRAGQP
+1375 AARLNGEQRAGGQP
-1388 FSPAPAAPLPEES
+1388 FVPAPSAPLPEES

-1453 TAFLKGGCSG
+1453 PTAFLKGGCSG
-1463 APSVGGRPS
+1463 PPSVGGRPS
-1472 NNELSLAQRKEMS
+1472 NSELSLAQRKEMS

-1502 SNPGPG
+1502 ANPGPG
-1508 GGGKAGRGGSGGG
+1508 GGGKAGRGGGGSG

-1536 SRNTDD
+1536 SRNADD

-1578 LGSRHTKPASPGP
+1578 LGNRHTKPASPGP
-1591 AQPPFLGPGGSNSS
+1591 AQPPFLRPGSSNPS
-1605 ALPLRR
+1605 ALPLGR
-1611 FESRNSG
+1611 FESRSN
-1618 SADSC
+1618 ADPC
-1623 FLDKNQLLL
+1623 FLEKNQLLHSNNSGPL
-1632 SSSAPVKES
+1632 KEPGAMS
-1641 GALGGFSAK
+1641 GFAAK
-1650 RRERPRKQDL
+1650 RREWPRKQDL
-1660 LQQDPIPFPSGPGF
+1660 LQQEPLAFPSGPAF
-1674 SAPKEETPG
+1674 SAPKDESHG

-1699 IWNQLNSNSSRKSYR
+1699 IWNQLNSNSSRKNYR

-1728 EEVASTE
+1728 EEAASTE

-1768 TPDAGAKRSG
+1768 PPDAGTQRSG
-1778 AIGKSTEDAAAAAS
+1778 AIGKGSEDTAP
-1792 AGPEGAEPKE
+1792 AGPEGAEAKE
-1802 QRRRPPPTRDSS
+1802 QRRRPPPVARDAS
-1814 LLKEKKVSSS
+1814 LLKDKK
-1824 PEPLPRDHPPP
+1824 E
-1835 GAIGTERSQR
+1835 
-1845 VEKAK
+1845 
-1850 DNSAEGLGA
+1850 
-1859 MTSEPN
+1859 
-1865 PQLESP
+1865 
-1871 GACPPIQFGAS
+1871 
-1882 DKDADLRFMVNEG
+1882 ADLRFVVNDG
-1895 PKPDKEELHQGLAEG
+1895 PKEDKEELHPALAEG
-1910 KGSLEP
+1910 
-1916 WLPPMTPLPPPSP
+1916 
-1929 QLTSAPREWEL
+1929 LTSAPREWEL

-1950 SPEAPPGRGCEAR
+1950 SPEVPPGRSCEPR
-1963 PFPVAPA
+1963 PFPVAAA
-1970 SCLHGL
+1970 SCLHSL

-1994 PELFYGNQVQTAQLE
+1994 PELFYGNQVPSAQLE

-2034 HLYLQPSPAPTSP
+2034 HLYLQPSPGPASP
-2047 AQTAGGAV
+2047 AQTAAGAV

-2063 GVALKGQYVEIS
+2063 GVALKGQYVEIA

-2099 IYSSAFCSSQLA
+2099 IYSSAFCGSQLA

-2140 NFLTA
+2140 NFLT
-2145 PGPGQQVLLPVVEPP
+2145 GPGQQVLLPVVEPP

-2167 FGSLQQAPPSAPA
+2167 FGSLQQAPPAAPG
-2180 PPQPPPPPMPLV
+2180 PPPPPMPMV
-2192 SVATQ
+2192 PMATQ
-2197 ALRAPGQLAGRLVS
+2197 ALRPPPPPGQLAGRLVP

-2219 GGVGRSELHALEMK
+2219 GGVGRSELHTLEMK

-2238 RKLNGLGSPGA
+2238 RKLNGLGAAGA

-2255 RPFSGGFGARL
+2255 RPFSGGFNARL
-2266 KSPGSAYGGIFR
+2266 KSPGSGYGGIFR

-2293 NPRSW
+2293 NPPRAW
-2298 ERAAPPRDGT
+2298 ERAAQPRDGA
-2308 PARRLEPDVR
+2308 PARRLEPEAR
-2318 SHTDKQDPSLSGHH
+2318 AHTDKPDPSLSSHH

>member
-25 TYKGKSLETQKPTVT
+25 TYKGKSLEIQKPTVT

-116 TSASNPPK
+116 TSASNQPK

-134 TVASGAKSWAQ
+134 TVASGVKSWAQ

-209 DGGGRGTDGELVS
+209 DGGGRGTDGELVP
-222 EDGRAGVGL
+222 EDGRAGVSM
-231 QPNIPPQ
+231 QPSVPPQ

-268 YPTPEAQRFQRLP
+268 YPTAEAQRFQRLS
-281 GPRPSQPAARVSEPV
+281 GPRPAQPPVRVSEPV

-347 ETTENRNDE
+347 ETTESRNDE
-356 ASGPES
+356 AFGPEN
-362 QSSGTDTK
+362 QSSGAETK
-370 KAGTPKEDQPLVKA
+370 KAGTPKEDQSLVKT
-384 AWTENARPPEGVKEP
+384 AWAENARPSEGAKDLP
-399 PPPAAAVRAP
+399 PPSPAVRPP

-424 PNDFPDRSLRP
+424 PNDFPDRPLRP

-504 PKEPPPPVIVAAA
+504 PKEA
-517 PPPPP
+517 PAPPP
-522 PPAPTPVPPNPP
+522 PPAPALPNPL
-534 AAPVAPEE
+534 AAPGSPEE
-542 KREKE
+542 KKE
-547 EPVLASKPHSAVAS
+547 EPVLAGKPRSVAGGGGSGGGSNGSALDSAV
-561 SCGRSSLDSSGAA
+561 LA
-574 EPAVAPPPKEV
+574 EPPLAPPPSPKEV
-585 PEVREEPPTLP
+585 PEAREEPPALP
-596 GPALPAAP
+596 GPVLPAAP
-604 APAKVEP
+604 IPAKVESKGEP
-611 KAETVL
+611 VL
-617 QVRQPPPAQT
+617 PARQPIPAQT
-627 LSYSKYQ
+627 LGYSKYQ

-655 WQQQQQQQQQQ
+655 WQQQQQQQ
-666 HSQVQSPMASSSQ
+666 SQVQPPLSSSTQ
-679 QQATGA
+679 QQAAGVPLA
-685 PLAAMGPSG
+685 PLGPSG
-694 SVHAQPGPAGQQQ
+694 NVHPQAGPPGQQQ
-707 PPAPPPAQQAPPK
+707 PSVPPPAQQAPPK
-720 GMYPG
+720 GMYPS
-725 SIGRPPPMPQMNF
+725 SIGRPPPMPQINF

-752 VMQGRPPIDFYP
+752 MMQGRPPMDFYP

-773 PRERSDSGGSSSEQ
+773 PRERSDSGGSNSEQ
-787 FERHPSILR
+787 FDRHPPILR
-796 ERGTPPVDPKLAWAG
+796 ERGTPPVDAKLAWAG
-811 DVFTNAPSGADSRS
+811 DVFTNAPSSVDSRP
-825 QTASLRQQEEEE
+825 QAAALRQQDEEE

-842 ETPPVRLREAITPQP
+842 ETPPVRLRDAVTPQP

-866 ENGNPASM
+866 ENGNPAPL
-874 HRFPVDEPP
+874 HRFPMDEPP
-883 RAGPPWQATMAL
+883 RPGGPWQAGMTLA
-895 TAPTEVSR
+895 APTEVNR
-903 NGRPEP
+903 NGRLEP
-909 PVQLPRKSEEEPQ
+909 QIQPSRKSEEEPQ
-922 LLHRDPPEE
+922 LLHRDLPEE
-931 IKTVEP
+931 IKSVEP
-937 PVIRPVVAKKPP
+937 LIIRPVVAKKPP
-949 SEQPKEEPLVKEE
+949 SEQPKEETPIKEDI
-962 VLRRIEKPPRQQHEF
+962 LRRVEKPPRQQHEF

-998 RRIEEVSGDKAP
+998 RRIEDISGDKAP
-1010 RRAGPIKKPPPP
+1010 RRAGPIKKLPP
-1022 PKEAKDESEEMRSA
+1022 PKEIKDEGEDVRA
-1036 GKAKEGAE
+1036 GGKAKEGGE
-1044 AAGSKPELPKE
+1044 AGSSKPDPSKESPK
-1055 PPKAGKENKAKP
+1055 PGKENKAKP

-1079 QQHTGTLSP
+1079 PQQQQQQQGTLSP
-1088 SRRRREPPYERGGY
+1088 NRRRREGPYERGGY

-1149 DDGVGKAAGPGS
+1149 DDGAGKPAGPGS
-1161 NFRPRNASETRSE
+1161 NFRPRNTSETRSE

-1209 VTKEPGPS
+1209 MTKEPASSQRNRG
-1217 HRSRAPPVTSA
+1217 APMTSA
-1228 MAPSSQHPG
+1228 AAPSSQHPG
-1237 LPRFADKLPPRLS
+1237 LPRFADKMPPRLS
-1250 DPGTRGGRVFTPR
+1250 DPGTRSGRVFTPR

-1293 EKQQEAVLEPSG
+1293 EKQQEIVLESSV
-1305 KEKAPS
+1305 KEKTPS
-1311 GPPAMA
+1311 GPPAVS
-1317 PEESGGFQAPLKQQP
+1317 PEDTGGFQAPPKQ
-1332 PPPPL
+1332 PPL
-1337 GPGSDRGF
+1337 GPSSDRGF

-1388 FSPAPAAPLPEES
+1388 FSPAPSVPIPEES
-1401 AARRVAGTKSPDLS
+1401 TARRAAGTKSPDLS

-1463 APSVGGRPS
+1463 VPSVGGRPS

-1502 SNPGPG
+1502 ANPGSG
-1508 GGGKAGRGGSGGG
+1508 GGGKAGRGGSGSG

-1536 SRNTDD
+1536 SRNADD

-1591 AQPPFLGPGGSNSS
+1591 AQPAFLGPGSGGASG
-1605 ALPLRR
+1605 LPLGC
-1611 FESRNSG
+1611 FENRSGG

-1623 FLDKNQLLL
+1623 FLDKNQLLR
-1632 SSSAPVKES
+1632 SSSASLKEPGTVS
-1641 GALGGFSAK
+1641 GFGAK

-1660 LQQDPIPFPSGPGF
+1660 LQQEPLGFPSGPGY
-1674 SAPKEETPG
+1674 APPKEETPR
-1683 EPRSRS
+1683 EPLSRS

-1699 IWNQLNSNSSRKSYR
+1699 IWNHLNSNSSRKSYR

-1768 TPDAGAKRSG
+1768 TPDAATKRGGAM
-1778 AIGKSTEDAAAAAS
+1778 GKSKDDTTAPD
-1792 AGPEGAEPKE
+1792 PEGRDTKE

-1814 LLKEKKVSSS
+1814 LLKDKKVSSS
-1824 PEPLPRDHPPP
+1824 PEPLSRDHPPP

-1845 VEKAK
+1845 AEKAK
-1850 DNSAEGLGA
+1850 ESTEGLGVLKPEQ
-1859 MTSEPN
+1859 S

-1871 GACPPIQFGAS
+1871 GTCPPIQFGAS
-1882 DKDADLRFMVNEG
+1882 DKDADLRFVVSEG
-1895 PKPDKEELHQGLAEG
+1895 PKADEELHQALTEGLA
-1910 KGSLEP
+1910 
-1916 WLPPMTPLPPPSP
+1916 
-1929 QLTSAPREWEL
+1929 SAPREWEL

-1950 SPEAPPGRGCEAR
+1950 SPEMPPGRPYEPR
-1963 PFPVAPA
+1963 SFPGPA
-1970 SCLHGL
+1970 AASSCLHSF
-1976 PADTSVFSG
+1976 PADATVFSG
-1985 ERGQGQRLY
+1985 ERGQGPRLY
-1994 PELFYGNQVQTAQLE
+1994 PELFYGNQVPSAQLE
-2009 SQLHGASGGS
+2009 SQLHSASGGS

-2024 TPSLHTYRSQ
+2024 TPSVHSYRSQ
-2034 HLYLQPSPAPTSP
+2034 HLYLQPSPAPPSP
-2047 AQTAGGAV
+2047 AQTAAGAV
-2055 LPSSALLS
+2055 LPSSTLLS
-2063 GVALKGQYVEIS
+2063 GVALKGQYVEIA
-2075 ALQAAELPKLPA
+2075 ALQAADLPKLPA

-2099 IYSSAFCSSQLA
+2099 IYSSAFCGSQLA

-2125 PSEFYPAALGQGSQS
+2125 PSEFYPATLGQGSQS

-2145 PGPGQQVLLPVVEPP
+2145 TGPAQQVLLPVVEPP
-2160 QLPPVVN
+2160 QLPQVVN
-2167 FGSLQQAPPSAPA
+2167 FGSLQQAPPAAPA
-2180 PPQPPPPPMPLV
+2180 PPPPPPMPLV
-2192 SVATQ
+2192 PVAAQ
-2197 ALRAPGQLAGRLVS
+2197 ALRPPGQLAGRLLS
-2211 PAVRAFPH
+2211 PALRAFPH
-2219 GGVGRSELHALEMK
+2219 SGVGRSELHTLEMK
-2233 PLQDY
+2233 PLPDY
-2238 RKLNGLGSPGA
+2238 RKLNGLGSVGA
-2249 RPPSGG
+2249 RPPSGS
-2255 RPFSGGFGARL
+2255 RPFSGGFSARL
-2266 KSPGSAYGGIFR
+2266 KAPGSGYSGLFR
-2278 AQRFEVYQQSDVLRW
+2278 AQRFEVYQQSDILRW

-2298 ERAAPPRDGT
+2298 ERAAQPRDGV
-2308 PARRLEPDVR
+2308 PARRLEPDAR
-2318 SHTDKQDPSLSGHH
+2318 SHTDKQDPNTSGHH

>member
-25 TYKGKSLETQKPTVT
+25 TYKGKSLEIQKPTVT

-116 TSASNPPK
+116 TPASNPPK

-134 TVASGAKSWAQ
+134 TVASGVKSWAQ

-200 RPQNATSWR
+200 RPQNATTWR
-209 DGGGRGTDGELVS
+209 DGGGRGTDGELVP
-222 EDGRAGVGL
+222 EDGRAGVGM
-231 QPNIPPQ
+231 QPNVPPQ

-281 GPRPSQPAARVSEPV
+281 GPRPSQPPPRTSEPV
-296 SRPPVL
+296 GRPPVL

-347 ETTENRNDE
+347 EATEIRDE
-356 ASGPES
+356 ASGPEG
-362 QSSGTDTK
+362 QTLGTDVK
-370 KAGTPKEDQPLVKA
+370 KAGTPKEDQPLVKT
-384 AWTENARPPEGVKEP
+384 AWAENSHPPEGAKEP
-399 PPPAAAVRAP
+399 PPPAVRPP

-424 PNDFPDRSLRP
+424 PNDFPDRPLRP
-435 LPPEDEDEAW
+435 PPQEDEDEAW

-494 APDKRLKPEP
+494 ALDKRLKPEP
-504 PKEPPPPVIVAAA
+504 PKEPPA
-517 PPPPP
+517 P

-534 AAPVAPEE
+534 APPALPEE
-542 KREKE
+542 KRENE
-547 EPVLASKPHSAVAS
+547 EPVLTSKPRSIVGGGGGGGS
-561 SCGRSSLDSSGAA
+561 SSNGGNLDSASHV
-574 EPAVAPPPKEV
+574 EPPLTAPPKEV
-585 PEVREEPPTLP
+585 PKLREEPPVLP
-596 GPALPAAP
+596 VPAVPAA
-604 APAKVEP
+604 APIPVKVEP
-611 KAETVL
+611 KGETIL
-617 QVRQPPPAQT
+617 QTRQPPPAQT
-627 LSYSKYQ
+627 LGYSKYQ

-655 WQQQQQQQQQQ
+655 WQQQQQQQQ
-666 HSQVQSPMASSSQ
+666 HNQVQPSLASSAQ
-679 QQATGA
+679 QQTASASLST
-685 PLAAMGPSG
+685 LGPSG
-694 SVHAQPGPAGQQQ
+694 SVHPQAGPPGTQQ
-707 PPAPPPAQQAPPK
+707 PPAPPPSQQAPPK

-752 VMQGRPPIDFYP
+752 MMQGRPPMDFFP

-787 FERHPSILR
+787 FDRHPPILR
-796 ERGTPPVDPKLAWAG
+796 ERGTPPVDPKMAWAG
-811 DVFTNAPSGADSRS
+811 DVFTNAPSNTDSRP
-825 QTASLRQQEEEE
+825 QAAALRQQQEEEE
-837 KGLRS
+837 KALRS
-842 ETPPVRLREAITPQP
+842 ETPPVRLRDAVTPQP

-866 ENGNPASM
+866 ENGSSAPL

-883 RAGPPWQATMAL
+883 RPGPPWQANIAL
-895 TAPTEVSR
+895 AASAEVNR
-903 NGRPEP
+903 NVRPEP
-909 PVQLPRKSEEEPQ
+909 QIQPPRKSEEELP
-922 LLHRDPPEE
+922 LLHREAPEE
-931 IKTVEP
+931 SKAAEP
-937 PVIRPVVAKKPP
+937 PIIRPVLAKKPP
-949 SEQPKEEPLVKEE
+949 AEQPKEEVPIKEE
-962 VLRRIEKPPRQQHEF
+962 VLRRVEKPLRQQHEF

-998 RRIEEVSGDKAP
+998 RRTEEISGEKAP
-1010 RRAGPIKKPPPP
+1010 RRAGPIKKPLP
-1022 PKEAKDESEEMRSA
+1022 PKEMKDESEEIRPA
-1036 GKAKEGAE
+1036 AKAKEVAE
-1044 AAGSKPELPKE
+1044 AASNKPE
-1055 PPKAGKENKAKP
+1055 PPKESPKPGKENKTKP
-1067 VVNGGT
+1067 VLNGGT
-1073 VMPPKE
+1073 IMPPKE
-1079 QQHTGTLSP
+1079 QQQQQQGPLSP
-1088 SRRRREPPYERGGY
+1088 SRRRRDGPFDRGGY

-1149 DDGVGKAAGPGS
+1149 DDGPGKPPGPGS
-1161 NFRPRNASETRSE
+1161 NFRPRNTSETRSE

-1209 VTKEPGPS
+1209 VTKEPAPS
-1217 HRSRAPPVTSA
+1217 QRNRGHPMTNTS
-1228 MAPSSQHPG
+1228 APSSLHPG
-1237 LPRFADKLPPRLS
+1237 LPRFADKMPPRLS

-1293 EKQQEAVLEPSG
+1293 EKQQEAPLESSG

-1311 GPPAMA
+1311 GPPAVT
-1317 PEESGGFQAPLKQQP
+1317 PEDSNVFQGPPKQQP
-1332 PPPPL
+1332 L
-1337 GPGSDRGF
+1337 GPNPDRGF

-1375 AARLNGEQRAGQP
+1375 AARLNGEQRAAQP
-1388 FSPAPAAPLPEES
+1388 FPPAASVPVPEES
-1401 AARRVAGTKSPDLS
+1401 TSRRVAGSKSPDLS

-1502 SNPGPG
+1502 SNPAPG
-1508 GGGKAGRGGSGGG
+1508 GGGSGRAGRGGSGSG

-1578 LGSRHTKPASPGP
+1578 LGSRHAKPASSPGP
-1591 AQPPFLGPGGSNSS
+1591 AQPPFLGPRNSNSS
-1605 ALPLRR
+1605 SLPLGR
-1611 FESRNSG
+1611 FESRSSG
-1618 SADSC
+1618 STDSC
-1623 FLDKNQLLL
+1623 FLDKNQLLRSNSGPL
-1632 SSSAPVKES
+1632 KDS
-1641 GALGGFSAK
+1641 GALSSFPAK
-1650 RRERPRKQDL
+1650 QRERSRKQDL
-1660 LQQDPIPFPSGPGF
+1660 LQQESLAFPSGPGF
-1674 SAPKEETPG
+1674 SAPKEEAPG

-1694 GLAPQ
+1694 GIAPQ

-1768 TPDAGAKRSG
+1768 TPDTGNKHSG
-1778 AIGKSTEDAAAAAS
+1778 AIGTGSSDATVAT
-1792 AGPEGAEPKE
+1792 GPEGAEPKE
-1802 QRRRPPPTRDSS
+1802 QRRRPPPARDSS
-1814 LLKEKKVSSS
+1814 LLKEKVSGS
-1824 PEPLPRDHPPP
+1824 PEPPPRDHPPP

-1845 VEKAK
+1845 AEKAK
-1850 DNSAEGLGA
+1850 DGGEGLGT
-1859 MTSEPN
+1859 MKSEAGA
-1865 PQLESP
+1865 QLDNS

-1882 DKDADLRFMVNEG
+1882 EKDADLRFIVNEG
-1895 PKPDKEELHQGLAEG
+1895 PKADKEALTEGLA
-1910 KGSLEP
+1910 
-1916 WLPPMTPLPPPSP
+1916 
-1929 QLTSAPREWEL
+1929 SAPREWEL
-1940 LPPAPPSHRA
+1940 LPPPPASHRA
-1950 SPEAPPGRGCEAR
+1950 SPEMLPGRSCDSR
-1963 PFPVAPA
+1963 PFSVAPA
-1970 SCLHGL
+1970 AVSAASCLQSL
-1976 PADTSVFSG
+1976 PADSSMFSG

-1994 PELFYGNQVQTAQLE
+1994 PELFYGSQVPTSQLE
-2009 SQLHGASGGS
+2009 SQLHGSSGAS
-2019 SYRPS
+2019 SYHRPS

-2034 HLYLQPSPAPTSP
+2034 HLYLQPSPGPTSP
-2047 AQTAGGAV
+2047 AQGAAGAV
-2055 LPSSALLS
+2055 LSSSALLS

-2099 IYSSAFCSSQLA
+2099 IYSSAFCGSQLP
-2111 PEQALLQVRQELAS
+2111 PEQAMLQMRQDLAS
-2125 PSEFYPAALGQGSQS
+2125 PSEFYPATLGQGSQS

-2145 PGPGQQVLLPVVEPP
+2145 TGPAQQVLLPVVEPP

-2167 FGSLQQAPPSAPA
+2167 FGSLQQGPPAA
-2180 PPQPPPPPMPLV
+2180 TAPPPPPMPLV
-2192 SVATQ
+2192 PMATQ
-2197 ALRAPGQLAGRLVS
+2197 ALRPPGQMPGRLMS

-2219 GGVGRSELHALEMK
+2219 GGVGRSELHTLEMK

-2238 RKLNGLGSPGA
+2238 RKLNGLGAAGA

-2255 RPFSGGFGARL
+2255 RPFSGGFNARL
-2266 KSPGSAYGGIFR
+2266 KSPASGYGSIFR
-2278 AQRFEVYQQSDVLRW
+2278 AQRFEVYQQSDVRW
-2293 NPRSW
+2293 SPRAW
-2298 ERAAPPRDGT
+2298 ERAPQPRDGG
-2308 PARRLEPDVR
+2308 PPRRLEPDPR
-2318 SHTDKQDPSLSGHH
+2318 SHSDKQDPSLSSHH

>member
-25 TYKGKSLETQKPTVT
+25 TYKGKSLEIQKPTVT

-94 DPKSTDA
+94 DPKSTDV

-116 TSASNPPK
+116 TPASNPPK

-134 TVASGAKSWAQ
+134 TVASGVKSWAQ

-209 DGGGRGTDGELVS
+209 DGGGRGADGELLP
-222 EDGRAGVGL
+222 EDGRAGVGM
-231 QPNIPPQ
+231 QPNVPPQ

-268 YPTPEAQRFQRLP
+268 YPTAEAQRFQRVP
-281 GPRPSQPAARVSEPV
+281 GPRPSQPPLRLPEPV

-332 KLKFSDEEDGKESDE
+332 KLKFSDEEDGKDSDE
-347 ETTENRNDE
+347 EATENRNDE

-362 QSSGTDTK
+362 QLSAPETK
-370 KAGTPKEDQPLVKA
+370 KAGTPKEDQPPVRL
-384 AWTENARPPEGVKEP
+384 AWAENSRSQEGTKEP
-399 PPPAAAVRAP
+399 PPPSPAARP

-424 PNDFPDRSLRP
+424 PNDFMDRSLRP
-435 LPPEDEDEAW
+435 PPPEDEDEAW

-504 PKEPPPPVIVAAA
+504 PKEPPPPPPAPLPVPPAPPA

-522 PPAPTPVPPNPP
+522 PPL
-534 AAPVAPEE
+534 EE

-547 EPVLASKPHSAVAS
+547 EPVLTSKAHGTVGGS
-561 SCGRSSLDSSGAA
+561 GGSSLESTSAGEGFQRGAV
-574 EPAVAPPPKEV
+574 PPQAPPPKEV
-585 PEVREEPPTLP
+585 PEVREEAMPLS
-596 GPALPAAP
+596 GPALPAAALP
-604 APAKVEP
+604 PKIEP
-611 KAETVL
+611 KVETVL
-617 QVRQPPPAQT
+617 QTRQPPPAQT
-627 LSYSKYQ
+627 LGYSKYQ

-655 WQQQQQQQQQQ
+655 WQQQHGQAQPTMTSSAQQ
-666 HSQVQSPMASSSQ
+666 
-679 QQATGA
+679 
-685 PLAAMGPSG
+685 
-694 SVHAQPGPAGQQQ
+694 QPGPPGQQ
-707 PPAPPPAQQAPPK
+707 PAPAPPPAQQAPPK

-752 VMQGRPPIDFYP
+752 MMQGRPPMDFYP

-787 FERHPSILR
+787 FDRHPPILR
-796 ERGTPPVDPKLAWAG
+796 ERGTPPVDPKLAWGG
-811 DVFTNAPSGADSRS
+811 DVFTNAPSSADSRS
-825 QTASLRQQEEEE
+825 QVASHRQEEEE

-866 ENGNPASM
+866 ENGNSAPL
-874 HRFPVDEPP
+874 HRFPGDESP
-883 RAGPPWQATMAL
+883 RPGGPWQGSVAL
-895 TAPTEVSR
+895 TVPAEVSR
-903 NGRPEP
+903 NGRPESQVKP
-909 PVQLPRKSEEEPQ
+909 PHRGEEEPQ
-922 LLHRDPPEE
+922 LLHRNPPEE
-931 IKTVEP
+931 IKSVEP
-937 PVIRPVVAKKPP
+937 PVIRPVVVKKPP
-949 SEQPKEEPLVKEE
+949 LEPSKEEAPPKEEG
-962 VLRRIEKPPRQQHEF
+962 LRRAEKPPRQQHEF

-998 RRIEEVSGDKAP
+998 RRTEEVVGDKAP
-1010 RRAGPIKKPPPP
+1010 RRAGPIKKPPPL
-1022 PKEAKDESEEMRSA
+1022 KETKDESEEMRPG
-1036 GKAKEGAE
+1036 GKAKEGGE
-1044 AAGSKPELPKE
+1044 PVSSKPEPPKE
-1055 PPKAGKENKAKP
+1055 SLKPGKENKAKP
-1067 VVNGGT
+1067 MVNGGT

-1079 QQHTGTLSP
+1079 QQQQGALSP
-1088 SRRRREPPYERGGY
+1088 SRRRREGPYDRGGY
-1102 AGRGRARGRGEYFA
+1102 TGRGRARGRGEYFA

-1149 DDGVGKAAGPGS
+1149 DDGPSKVTGQGS
-1161 NFRPRNASETRSE
+1161 TFRPRNTSETRSE

-1209 VTKEPGPS
+1209 VTKEPAPS
-1217 HRSRAPPVTSA
+1217 QRHRGAPMTSA
-1228 MAPSSQHPG
+1228 HSSQPPG
-1237 LPRFADKLPPRLS
+1237 LPRFADKMPPRLS
-1250 DPGTRGGRVFTPR
+1250 DAGTRGGRVFTPR

-1293 EKQQEAVLEPSG
+1293 EKQQEVVLESSG
-1305 KEKAPS
+1305 KEKALP
-1311 GPPAMA
+1311 GPPLMA
-1317 PEESGGFQAPLKQQP
+1317 PEEPNSFQAPPKQQQQQQQQ
-1332 PPPPL
+1332 L
-1337 GPGSDRGF
+1337 GPGPDRNF

-1375 AARLNGEQRAGQP
+1375 AARLNGEQRVSQP
-1388 FSPAPAAPLPEES
+1388 FSPVPSAPLPEES
-1401 AARRVAGTKSPDLS
+1401 VARRAAGTKSPDLS

-1463 APSVGGRPS
+1463 PPSMGGRAS
-1472 NNELSLAQRKEMS
+1472 SNELSLAQRKEMS

-1508 GGGKAGRGGSGGG
+1508 GGGKAGRGGAGSG

-1536 SRNTDD
+1536 RQVTDD

-1578 LGSRHTKPASPGP
+1578 LGSRHPKPASPGP
-1591 AQPPFLGPGGSNSS
+1591 PQPLFPGAGGSSS
-1605 ALPLRR
+1605 ALPLGR
-1611 FESRNSG
+1611 FEGRPGSG
-1618 SADSC
+1618 KDPC
-1623 FLDKNQLLL
+1623 FLDKTQLFH
-1632 SSSAPVKES
+1632 SSGSPLKEAGS
-1641 GALGGFSAK
+1641 GSGFAAK
-1650 RRERPRKQDL
+1650 RRERPLKADL
-1660 LQQDPIPFPSGPGF
+1660 LQQEPLAFPSGPAF
-1674 SAPKEETPG
+1674 TAPKEEAPG

-1689 VPVSE
+1689 VPVTE

-1699 IWNQLNSNSSRKSYR
+1699 IWSQLNSSSSRKSYR

-1728 EEVASTE
+1728 EEAASTE

-1778 AIGKSTEDAAAAAS
+1778 AVAKHDDIVAS
-1792 AGPEGAEPKE
+1792 VGPEGAEPKE
-1802 QRRRPPPTRDSS
+1802 RRRLPARESS
-1814 LLKEKKVSSS
+1814 LLKDKQVSSS
-1824 PEPLPRDHPPP
+1824 PEPPRDHPPP
-1835 GAIGTERSQR
+1835 SAIGTERSQR
-1845 VEKAK
+1845 AEKAK
-1850 DNSAEGLGA
+1850 ESTEGVGAAKAEP
-1859 MTSEPN
+1859 SPQPEP
-1865 PQLESP
+1865 SRA
-1871 GACPPIQFGAS
+1871 GPPIQFGAS
-1882 DKDADLRFMVNEG
+1882 DKDAELRFMVSEG
-1895 PKPDKEELHQGLAEG
+1895 SKPDKEEFHQALAEG
-1910 KGSLEP
+1910 
-1916 WLPPMTPLPPPSP
+1916 
-1929 QLTSAPREWEL
+1929 LTSAPREWEL

-1950 SPEAPPGRGCEAR
+1950 SPEAPPGRSCEPK
-1963 PFPVAPA
+1963 PFPVAPVAA

-1994 PELFYGNQVQTAQLE
+1994 PELFYGNQVPTTQLE
-2009 SQLHGASGGS
+2009 SQLHGAGGGS
-2019 SYRPS
+2019 SFRPN

-2047 AQTAGGAV
+2047 AHTAAGAV

-2063 GVALKGQYVEIS
+2063 GMALKGQYVEIS

-2099 IYSSAFCSSQLA
+2099 IYSSAFCGSQLA

-2125 PSEFYPAALGQGSQS
+2125 PSEFYPAPLGQGSQS

-2145 PGPGQQVLLPVVEPP
+2145 TAPTQQVLLPVVEPP
-2160 QLPPVVN
+2160 QLPPVMN
-2167 FGSLQQAPPSAPA
+2167 FGSLQQAPPAASA
-2180 PPQPPPPPMPLV
+2180 PPPPPMPLV
-2192 SVATQ
+2192 PVGPQ
-2197 ALRAPGQLAGRLVS
+2197 ALRPPGQLAGRLVS

-2219 GGVGRSELHALEMK
+2219 GAVGRGELHTLEMK

-2255 RPFSGGFGARL
+2255 RPFAGGFNARL
-2266 KSPGSAYGGIFR
+2266 KPPGSGYGGIFR

-2293 NPRSW
+2293 TPRAW
-2298 ERAAPPRDGT
+2298 ERAPQPRDG
-2308 PARRLEPDVR
+2308 PPPRRLEPDIR
-2318 SHTDKQDPSLSGHH
+2318 PHTDKQDPGFSNHH